1 MTLPKHVDLSPQTRC
16 SILLLLLLTSA
27 HAEVEIHNP
36 QFLRDYAETR
46 GFRLGMPSR
55 ATFTADSKAVLFL
68 RSGPRSPKLDL
79 YEFDITSKQTRVL
92 LTPETLL
99 KGADEKLSP
108 EEKARRERMRVTS
121 RGFTDFQ
128 LSKDGARILL
138 SLSGKLYVFNR
149 SSGQVQE
156 IKTSPGTII
165 DHKFSPDGKYVS
177 YVLDHDVYAYDLDQA
192 RELRVTEG
200 GTADISHGIAEFVA
214 QEEMN
219 RFSGY
224 WWSPDSERIV
234 FQEGDSREVETWHV
248 ADPAKPENAAYP
260 SRYPRPGKPNVKV
273 RLGITP
279 VTTNQ
284 VIWFNWDRQR
294 YPYLAQVSWG
304 TNGPLTITVQTR
316 DQKELVLLE
325 ANPSTGST
333 TPLLTEHDSAWVNLR
348 HDIPKWLPHEK
359 GFIWASERSGD
370 WQMEWRN
377 SDGSLRQ
384 VLSTPNL
391 ALRDLAGVNETNILF
406 TGAPDPTQ
414 AKLYRRPLKGGAIV
428 ELTSQHGW
436 HGARF
441 DKAESLMMDTVTTLN
456 SMPTTKLYRT
466 DGRVVAELPSV
477 AEKPSFTP
485 RVEILQV
492 GERKQYAGIVRP
504 QKFNARKRY
513 PVIVHVY
520 AGPLPAGSGGSVAA
534 TMPSWLLPQWFAD
547 QGFIVVA
554 IDGRGIPGRGHD
566 WERAIHK
573 DFATVTLGDQVT
585 GLKALA
591 RKYREIDVERAGIFG
606 WSFGGY
612 MSALAVLKEP
622 KVFKAGIAGAPVTD
636 WYDYDTHYTER
647 YLGIPPADA
656 DAYERSSL
664 LPLAKNLQ
672 RPLLLIHGTSDDNVY
687 FRHTLKLANALFRAG
702 KDFEL
707 LPLSGFTHMV
717 PDPVVNEQLY
727 SRMVRFFKKHLG
739 EPK

>member
-1 MTLPKHVDLSPQTRC
+1 MSAFPILC
-16 SILLLLLLTSA
+16 WALLLVSLIPA
-27 HAEVEIHNP
+27 RCEVQISNP

-46 GFRLGMPSR
+46 GFRLGMPSH
-55 ATFTADSKAVLFL
+55 ATFTPDSKTVLFL

-79 YEFDITSKQTRVL
+79 YDFDIPSKQTHVL

-99 KGADEKLSP
+99 KGAEEKLSP

-138 SLSGKLYVFNR
+138 SLSGKLYVFER
-149 SSGQVQE
+149 GSGQVQE
-156 IKTSPGTII
+156 IKTSAGII
-165 DHKFSPDGKYVS
+165 VDHKFSPDGKYVS
-177 YVLDHDVYAYDLDQA
+177 YVLDHDVYAYDLAQA
-192 RELRVTEG
+192 RELRVTQG
-200 GTADISHGIAEFVA
+200 GTEDVSHGVAEFVA

-224 WWSPDSERIV
+224 WWSPDSERII
-234 FQEGDSREVETWHV
+234 FQESDSREVETWHV
-248 ADPAKPENAAYP
+248 ADPAKPENAPYP
-260 SRYPRPGKPNVKV
+260 SRYPRPGKANVKV

-279 VTTNQ
+279 IATTNQ
-284 VIWFNWDRQR
+284 ITWFDWNRER
-294 YPYLAQVSWG
+294 YPYLTQVSWS
-304 TNGPLTITVQTR
+304 TNGPLAIAVQTR

-325 ANPSTGST
+325 ANPATGST
-333 TPLLTEHDSAWVNLR
+333 SPLVTERDSNWVNLR
-348 HDIPKWLPHEK
+348 HDIPKWLPHDK
-359 GFIWASERSGD
+359 GFIWASERKGD
-370 WQMEWRN
+370 WQMEWHN
-377 SDGSLRQ
+377 GDGSLKQ
-384 VLSTPNL
+384 VLSTANL
-391 ALRDLAGVNETNILF
+391 KLRELVAAEESNILF

-414 AKLYRRPLKGGAIV
+414 AKLYRLPLKGGAAL
-428 ELTSQHGW
+428 ELTPQHGW

-441 DKAESLMMDTVTTLN
+441 DKAESIMMDTVTTLTA
-456 SMPTTKLYRT
+456 MPKTALYRK
-466 DGRVVAELPSV
+466 DSSLIAELPSV
-477 AEKPSFTP
+477 ADKPPFIP

-504 QKFNARKRY
+504 QKFDARKRY

-534 TMPSWLLPQWFAD
+534 TMPIWLLPQWFAD

-554 IDGRGIPGRGHD
+554 IDGRGIPGRGRD
-566 WERAIHK
+566 WERAIYK
-573 DFATVTLGDQVT
+573 DFATVTLGDQVA
-585 GLKALA
+585 GLKALG
-591 RKYREIDVERAGIFG
+591 RNYREIDADRAGIFG

-636 WYDYDTHYTER
+636 WLDYDTHYTER
-647 YLGIPPADA
+647 YLGIPPGDSA
-656 DAYERSSL
+656 AYERSSL
-664 LPLAKNLQ
+664 LPLAKGLQ

-687 FRHTLKLANALFRAG
+687 FRHTLKLANELFRAG

-707 LPLSGFTHMV
+707 LPLTGFTHMV

>member
-1 MTLPKHVDLSPQTRC
+1 
-16 SILLLLLLTSA
+16 
-27 HAEVEIHNP
+27 
-36 QFLRDYAETR
+36 
-46 GFRLGMPSR
+46 MPSR
-55 ATFTADSKAVLFL
+55 ATFTPDSKTVLFL

-79 YEFDITSKQTRVL
+79 YAFDITSKQTRVL

-99 KGADEKLSP
+99 KGTEEELSP

-128 LSKDGARILL
+128 LSKDGTRILL
-138 SLSGKLYVFNR
+138 SLSGKLYVFDR
-149 SSGQVQE
+149 GSGQVQE
-156 IKTSPGTII
+156 IKTSAGTIV

-177 YVLDHDVYAYDLDQA
+177 YVLDYDVYAYNLQEA
-192 RELRVTEG
+192 RELRVTQG
-200 GTADISHGIAEFVA
+200 GTEDVSHGIAEFVA

-224 WWSPDSERIV
+224 WWAPDSQRIV
-234 FQEGDSREVETWHV
+234 FQESDAREVETWHV
-248 ADPAKPENAAYP
+248 ADPAKPENAPYP
-260 SRYPRPGKPNVKV
+260 TRYPRPGKANVKV

-279 VTTNQ
+279 IITNQ
-284 VIWFNWDRQR
+284 IIWFEWDRER
-294 YPYLAQVSWG
+294 YPYLAQVSWS
-304 TNGPLTITVQTR
+304 TNGPLTISVQTR
-316 DQKELVLLE
+316 DQKELLLLE
-325 ANPSTGST
+325 ANPDTGST
-333 TPLLTEHDSAWVNLR
+333 TRLLTERDSSWVNLR
-348 HDIPKWLPHEK
+348 HDIPKWLPQDR

-370 WQMEWRN
+370 WQIEWRN
-377 SDGSLRQ
+377 RDGNLKQ
-384 VLSTPNL
+384 VLSAANL
-391 ALRDLAGVNETNILF
+391 RLREIGSVNESNLLF

-414 AKLYRRPLKGGAIV
+414 AKLYKVPLKGGTAL
-428 ELTSQHGW
+428 ELTPQHGW

-441 DKAESLMMDTVTTLN
+441 EKSESLMMDTLATLTAMPRTTLYH
-456 SMPTTKLYRT
+456 SGGSLI
-466 DGRVVAELPSV
+466 AELPSV
-477 AEKPSFTP
+477 AERPPFIP

-504 QKFNARKRY
+504 QKFNERKRY

-534 TMPSWLLPQWFAD
+534 TMPGWLLPQWFAD

-554 IDGRGIPGRGHD
+554 IDGRGIPGRGRE
-566 WERAIHK
+566 WERAIYK
-573 DFATVTLGDQVT
+573 DFATVTLGDQVA
-585 GLKALA
+585 GLKALG
-591 RKYREIDVERAGIFG
+591 RKYREIDLDRTGIYG

-612 MSALAVLKEP
+612 MSALAVLREP

-636 WYDYDTHYTER
+636 WLDYDTHYTER
-647 YLGIPPADA
+647 YLGIPPTDA
-656 DAYERSSL
+656 AAYERSSL
-664 LPLAKNLQ
+664 LPLAKGLQ

-687 FRHTLKLANALFRAG
+687 FRHTLKLANGLFRAG
-702 KDFEL
+702 KEFEL

>member
-1 MTLPKHVDLSPQTRC
+1 LAWL
-16 SILLLLLLTSA
+16 ILAIIATSA
-27 HAEVEIHNP
+27 LSEVQIHNP

-55 ATFTADSKAVLFL
+55 ATFTPDSKSVLFL
-68 RSGPRSPKLDL
+68 RSGARSPKLDF
-79 YEFDITSKQTRVL
+79 YEFDIASKQTRVL

-99 KGADEKLSP
+99 KGAEEELSP

-138 SLSGKLYVFNR
+138 SLSGKLYVFER
-149 SSGQVQE
+149 ASGNVQE
-156 IKTSPGTII
+156 IKTSAGTIV

-177 YVLDHDVYAYDLDQA
+177 YVLDYDVYAYDLQEA
-192 RELRVTEG
+192 RELRITEG
-200 GTADISHGIAEFVA
+200 GTEDISHGLAEFVA

-224 WWSPDSERIV
+224 WWSPDSLRIV
-234 FQEGDSREVETWHV
+234 FQESDSREVETWHV
-248 ADPAKPENAAYP
+248 ADPAKPENAPYP
-260 SRYPRPGKPNVKV
+260 SRYPRPGKANVKV
-273 RLGITP
+273 RLGIKP
-279 VTTNQ
+279 LSINQ
-284 VIWFNWDRQR
+284 IAWFDWDRER

-304 TNGPLTITVQTR
+304 TNGPLTIIVQTR
-316 DQKELVLLE
+316 DQRELVLLE
-325 ANPSTGST
+325 ANPDTGST
-333 TPLLTEHDSAWVNLR
+333 TALVTERDSTWVNLR
-348 HDIPKWLPHEK
+348 NDIPKWLPHDK

-370 WQMEWRN
+370 WQIEWRN
-377 SDGSLRQ
+377 RDGKLKQ
-384 VLSTPNL
+384 VLPTANV
-391 ALRDLAGVNETNILF
+391 ALRDIGGVDETNILF

-414 AKLYRRPLKGGAIV
+414 AKLYRLPLNGGAMNQ
-428 ELTSQHGW
+428 LTPGDGW
-436 HGARF
+436 HSARF
-441 DKAESLMMDTVTTLN
+441 DKAESHMMDTVTTLN
-456 SMPTTKLYRT
+456 SMPRTKLFSSI
-466 DGRVVAELPSV
+466 RVISYVPELPSV
-477 AEKPSFTP
+477 AEKPPFIP
-485 RVEILQV
+485 RVEVLQV

-513 PVIVHVY
+513 PLIVHVY
-520 AGPLPAGSGGSVAA
+520 GGPLPAGSGGSVAS
-534 TMPSWLLPQWFAD
+534 TMSSWLLPQWFAD

-554 IDGRGIPGRGHD
+554 IDGRGIPGRGRD

-573 DFATVTLGDQVT
+573 DFATVTLGDQVV
-585 GLKALA
+585 GLKALG
-591 RKYREIDVERAGIFG
+591 RKYREIDVERAGIYG

-612 MSALAVLKEP
+612 MSALAVLREP

-656 DAYERSSL
+656 AAYERSSL

-687 FRHTLKLANALFRAG
+687 FRHTLKLANELFRGG

-739 EPK
+739 DPK

>member
-1 MTLPKHVDLSPQTRC
+1 MHYLSQLAC
-16 SILLLLLLTSA
+16 LSYLCFFSLVA
-27 HAEVEIHNP
+27 AAQVEVQIHNP

-55 ATFTADSKAVLFL
+55 TTFTPDSKAVLFL

-79 YEFDITSKQTRVL
+79 YEFNVDSKETRLL
-92 LTPETLL
+92 LTPESLL
-99 KGADEKLSP
+99 KGAEEQLSP

-128 LSKDGARILL
+128 ISKDGARILL
-138 SLSGKLYVFNR
+138 SLSGKLYIFDR
-149 SSGQVQE
+149 ASGNVQE
-156 IKTSPGTII
+156 MKTGKGTIG
-165 DHKFSPDGKYVS
+165 DPKFSPDGKYVS
-177 YVLDHDVYAYDLDQA
+177 YVLDHDVYAFDLEQN
-192 RELRVTEG
+192 REQRITEG
-200 GTADISHGIAEFVA
+200 GTADVSHGLAEFVA

-224 WWSPDSERIV
+224 WWSPASDLII
-234 FQEGDSREVETWHV
+234 FQESDSRDVGIWHV
-248 ADPAKPENAAYP
+248 ADPAKPEDSPYP
-260 SRYPRPGKPNVKV
+260 THYPRPGKANVKV
-273 RLGITP
+273 RLGTTP
-279 VTTNQ
+279 VAQKQIT
-284 VIWFNWDRQR
+284 WFDWDRGR
-294 YPYLAQVSWG
+294 YPYLARVNWD
-304 TNGPLTITVQTR
+304 TNGPLTLTVQTR
-316 DQKELVLLE
+316 DQTELVLLE
-325 ANPSTGST
+325 ANPTTGST
-333 TPLLTEHDSAWVNLR
+333 TPLVTERNTAWVNLR
-348 HDIPKWLPHEK
+348 PDIPKWLAGDK

-370 WQMEWRN
+370 WQIEWRN
-377 SDGSLRQ
+377 RDGSLKTG
-384 VLSTPNL
+384 LPIGTL
-391 ALRDLAGVNETNILF
+391 KLRDISSFNESNILFF

-414 AKLYRRPLKGGAIV
+414 AKLYALRLSGGEPV
-428 ELTSQHGW
+428 ELTPEAGW

-441 DKAESLMMDTVTTLN
+441 DKGHSLMIDTLTTLQ
-456 SMPTTKLYRT
+456 SMPRT
-466 DGRVVAELPSV
+466 SLKAVGRTVAELPSV

-492 GERKQYAGIVRP
+492 GDRNFYTGIVRP

-513 PVIVHVY
+513 PVIVEVY
-520 AGPLPAGSGGSVAA
+520 GGPLPAGSAGNVAA
-534 TMPSWLLPQWFAD
+534 TMSSWLLLQWFAD

-554 IDGRGIPGRGHD
+554 IDGRGIPGRGRD

-573 DFATVTLGDQVT
+573 DFATVTLGDQAA
-585 GLKALA
+585 GLKALG
-591 RKYREIDVERAGIFG
+591 RKYRELDIDRAGIFG

-636 WYDYDTHYTER
+636 WFDYDTHYTER
-647 YLGIPPADA
+647 YLGIPPADDA
-656 DAYERSSL
+656 AYERSSL
-664 LPLAKNLQ
+664 LPLAKNLE

-702 KDFEL
+702 KHFEL

-727 SRMVRFFKKHLG
+727 SRMVRFFKTHLG

>member
-1 MTLPKHVDLSPQTRC
+1 
-16 SILLLLLLTSA
+16 
-27 HAEVEIHNP
+27 
-36 QFLRDYAETR
+36 
-46 GFRLGMPSR
+46 MPSR
-55 ATFTADSKAVLFL
+55 ATFTPDAKAVLFL

-79 YEFDITSKQTRVL
+79 YEFDVASKQTRVL
-92 LTPETLL
+92 LTPEALL
-99 KGADEKLSP
+99 KGTEEQLSP
-108 EEKARRERMRVTS
+108 EERARRERMRVTS

-128 LSKDGARILL
+128 ISKDDTRILL
-138 SLSGKLYVFNR
+138 GLSGKLYVFER
-149 SSGQVQE
+149 DSGKVQE
-156 IKTSPGTII
+156 IKTTPGTVV
-165 DHKFSPDGKYVS
+165 DHKFSPDGRYVS
-177 YVLDHDVYAYDLDQA
+177 YVLDHDIYVYDVEQR
-192 RELRVTEG
+192 RELRITEG
-200 GTADISHGIAEFVA
+200 GTADVSHGLAEFVA

-224 WWSPDSERIV
+224 WWSPDSQRIV
-234 FQEGDSREVETWHV
+234 FQESDSREVETWYV
-248 ADPAKPENAAYP
+248 ADPAKPENAP
-260 SRYPRPGKPNVKV
+260 SPTRYPRPGKANVKV

-279 VTTNQ
+279 VEKKEI
-284 VIWFNWDRQR
+284 IWFEWDRER
-294 YPYLAQVSWG
+294 YPYLARVSWD
-304 TNGPLTITVQTR
+304 TNGPLTITVETR

-333 TPLLTEHDSAWVNLR
+333 TPLVTERDPAWVNLR
-348 HDIPKWLPHEK
+348 HDIPKWLPDGK

-370 WQMEWRN
+370 WQIEWRN
-377 SDGSLRQ
+377 RGGSFNRLVPTGQIKLREISS
-384 VLSTPNL
+384 V
-391 ALRDLAGVNETNILF
+391 DETNVLF

-414 AKLYRRPLKGGAIV
+414 AKLYSARLTGGPLT
-428 ELTSQHGW
+428 ELTRQPGW

-441 DKAESLMMDTVTTLN
+441 DKTRSLLLDTITPSDSMPRTTLH
-456 SMPTTKLYRT
+456 RT
-466 DGRVVAELPSV
+466 EGGTIAELPSI
-477 AEKPSFTP
+477 AEKPPFIP
-485 RVEILQV
+485 RLEILQA
-492 GERKQYAGIVRP
+492 GERKFYAGIVRP
-504 QKFNARKRY
+504 QKFSARKRY

-554 IDGRGIPGRGHD
+554 LDGRGIPGRGRD

-573 DFATVTLGDQVT
+573 DFASVTLGDQAA
-585 GLKALA
+585 GLKALG
-591 RKYREIDVERAGIFG
+591 RKYREIDTDRAGIFG

-636 WYDYDTHYTER
+636 WLDYDTHYTER

-656 DAYERSSL
+656 GAYERSSL
-664 LPLAKNLQ
+664 LPLARTLE

-687 FRHTLKLANALFRAG
+687 FRHTLKLASELFRAG

-717 PDPVVNEQLY
+717 PDPAVNEQLY